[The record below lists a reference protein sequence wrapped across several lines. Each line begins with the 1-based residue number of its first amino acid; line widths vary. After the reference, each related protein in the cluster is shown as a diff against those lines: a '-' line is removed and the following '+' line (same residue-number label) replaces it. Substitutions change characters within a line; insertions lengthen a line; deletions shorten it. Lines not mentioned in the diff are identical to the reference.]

1 MLRYILYGHRE
12 GQRPPNVTS
21 SKSDAADYIMNDQ
34 FLDQHKR
41 SQSVLDPQASK
52 SNLRMAPKKS

>member
-12 GQRPPNVTS
+12 GLSRPHEIS
-21 SKSDAADYIMNDQ
+21 SKSDAAAFFGHDE

-41 SQSVLDPQASK
+41 SQSVLAPQASK
-52 SNLRMAPKKS
+52 CNR